1 MMRVRPT
8 RFPFH
13 AISDLMFLRQTD
25 LLSPSRARLSLSLSS
40 ISTGRRKVSENS
52 IILRSKIIRRLAVQR
67 SIPEYMSRRYS
78 FLALERV
85 DYDTRGGVMDE
96 SCSSFLSSIRLVYPT
111 RSRKQLPWREITVI
125 DASRG
130 ICFTIFTDTGFL
142 IGLPRDIRTVRDE
155 VRSGRARLY
164 RRERERS
171 SRGFEK

>member
-8 RFPFH
+8 FPFH
-13 AISDLMFLRQTD
+13 AISDLTFLRQTD
-25 LLSPSRARLSLSLSS
+25 LLSPSRARLALSLSS

-111 RSRKQLPWREITVI
+111 RKQLPWREITVI